1 MNRKTSEKNIRNL
14 TRLGKTS
21 LSITIPRNLILELG
35 WRKGQKVVVKKR
47 GKGLAIEDWQEKL
60 P

>member
-47 GKGLAIEDWQEKL
+47 GKGLTIEDWQEKL